1 MNKERHGTGPTETN
15 GSQAGWSLGG
25 ASPEWGPLDLTGG
38 GGKLPPPGDY
48 DAVISDVDTHRQ
60 VRRAVDDR
68 QLSSSSAWRRLPRQC
83 GLCSPVATAR
93 SDDHRLAEGARLLHR
108 LAAATGT
115 PLDAIKD
122 PFELPG
128 LFIGKPVN
136 LTVAHKERDGVPELV
151 VRTIRPR

>member
-1 MNKERHGTGPTETN
+1 M
-15 GSQAGWSLGG
+15 
-25 ASPEWGPLDLTGG
+25 
-38 GGKLPPPGDY
+38 PPPGNY
-48 DAVISDVDTHRQ
+48 DAVISDVQLIDKSDVLWMIVNFKLVGLEASPAPNMGYARQ
-60 VRRAVDDR
+60 SQRPVRRAI
-68 QLSSSSAWRRLPRQC
+68 
-83 GLCSPVATAR
+83 G
-93 SDDHRLAEGARLLHR
+93 LAEGARLLHR

-122 PFELPG
+122 PFDLPG